1 MEPNSNKEA
10 CMDRRKFVSALTLAL
25 CGSACAVNG
34 ELKNKKI
41 ILRSS
46 WQTVNIGDIA
56 HTPGV
61 LHILEQHMPQVE
73 VMLWPSSVADGVA
86 GMLTKRFPKL
96 KILERSEINK
106 AIEEADF
113 LLHGSG
119 PSLVAKRDV
128 ERWRKA
134 TSKPYGVY
142 GITFSPKRST
152 QTVADSKAVLDST
165 IQIFN
170 NAQFVFFRDSHSLK
184 FAKKL
189 GANCPI
195 MEFGPDGAFACD
207 VRNDDAALKFIN
219 ENGLEKGKFLCCI
232 PRYRYTPYWLIKKGR
247 KVDPAR
253 DKRNQEMK
261 EHDHAPLRKAIEE
274 VVRKT
279 DHKVLICPEDQT
291 HVAIGKE
298 MIYDKLPKDILD
310 KVVWRPNYWLT
321 DEALSTYHLSSG
333 LFGME
338 MHSPIM
344 CIGSGI
350 PAIVGRF
357 AEQTSKGF
365 MWEDI
370 GLGDWLFDMDIDE
383 NVARYPKT
391 VLSLI
396 TDRESTMKKV
406 AKAKAFVEGR
416 QRATM
421 NNLRSSLKT

>member
-1 MEPNSNKEA
+1 
-10 CMDRRKFVSALTLAL
+10 MDRRKFISALTMAL
-25 CGSACAVNG
+25 GASACAQTG

-61 LHILEQHMPQVE
+61 LHILEQHLPEVE
-73 VMLWPSSVADGVA
+73 VMLWPSSVKDGVA
-86 GMLTKRFPKL
+86 EMLMKRFPKL
-96 KILERSEINK
+96 KILQRSEVDN
-106 AIEEADF
+106 AIKEADF

-119 PSLVAKRDV
+119 PSLVARRDV
-128 ERWRKA
+128 YKWTKV
-134 TSKPYGVY
+134 TNKPFGIY
-142 GITFSPKRST
+142 GITFSPKKSS
-152 QTVADSKAVLDST
+152 QTKASSKEALDFN
-165 IQIFN
+165 IQLFN
-170 NAQFVFFRDSHSLK
+170 KAQFVFFRDSHSLR
-184 FAKKL
+184 FAKEQ
-189 GANCPI
+189 GATCPI

-207 VRNDDAALKFIN
+207 VRNDEAARKFIKEN
-219 ENGLEKGKFLCCI
+219 ELEEGKFLCCI
-232 PRYRYTPYWLIKKGR
+232 PRFRYTPYWLIKKGR
-247 KVDPAR
+247 KLDPVK
-253 DKRNQEMK
+253 DKRNQQMK

-279 DHKVLICPEDQT
+279 DHKVLLCPEDQT
-291 HVAIGKE
+291 QMAIAKE
-298 MIYDKLPKDILD
+298 MLYDKLPKGILD
-310 KVVWRPNYWLT
+310 KVVWRDKYWLT

-344 CIGSGI
+344 CIGNGI

-357 AEQTSKGF
+357 KEQTSKGF

-370 GLGDWLFDMDIDE
+370 GLKDWLFDMDKDDQ
-383 NVARYPKT
+383 VAKYPST

-396 TDRESTMKKV
+396 TDREVTMKKV

-416 QRATM
+416 QKATI
-421 NNLRSSLKT
+421 NYVKSNLKA

>member
-1 MEPNSNKEA
+1 MEVTKGGKLNMEKD
-10 CMDRRKFVSALTLAL
+10 MDRRKFISALTMAL
-25 CGSACAVNG
+25 GATACAQTG
-34 ELKNKKI
+34 ELKGKKI

-61 LHILEQHMPQVE
+61 LHILEQHMPEVE
-73 VMLWPSSVADGVA
+73 VMLWPSSVKDGVEE
-86 GMLTKRFPKL
+86 MLMARFPKL
-96 KILERSEINK
+96 KILQRSEVSN
-106 AIEEADF
+106 AIKEADF

-119 PSLVAKRDV
+119 PSIVAYKDIL
-128 ERWRKA
+128 RWKKE
-134 TSKPYGVY
+134 TTKPYGIY
-142 GITFSPKRST
+142 GVTFGRKE
-152 QTVADSKAVLDST
+152 
-165 IQIFN
+165 QIVPVVNDAEFM
-170 NAQFVFFRDSHSLK
+170 FFRDSRSLA
-184 FAKKL
+184 FAKKN
-189 GANCPI
+189 GATCPI

-207 VRNDDAALKFIN
+207 LRDDETALKFIT

-247 KVDPAR
+247 KLDPKR
-253 DKRNQEMK
+253 DARNQQMK

-291 HVAIGKE
+291 QMAIGKE
-298 MIYDKLPKDILD
+298 MLYDKLPKDILD
-310 KVVWRPNYWLT
+310 KVVWRENYWLT
-321 DEALSTYHLSSG
+321 NEALSTYHLSSG

-357 AEQTSKGF
+357 EEQTSKGF

-370 GLGDWLFDMDIDE
+370 GLKDWLFDMDNE
-383 NVARYPKT
+383 EQVAKYPST
-391 VLSLI
+391 VLSLV
-396 TDRESTMKKV
+396 TDREETMKK
-406 AKAKAFVEGR
+406 AARGKAFVEGR
-416 QRATM
+416 QKATM
-421 NNLRSSLKT
+421 NYLKSSLKV